1 MDILLINP
9 PSTHAV
15 KSGISK
21 FIDSF
26 SSSSPMPPLG
36 LMYLA
41 AFLEQNKY
49 SVKICDMNIG
59 ESLSPH
65 LIWDDRPRFVGIT
78 ATTLNFYDVLQ
89 VAKSIKD
96 LDKNIKVIVGGSHC
110 SIYPDETLDFPQID
124 YVVKGEGELLVLE
137 ILNGASRGVYGPR
150 QVDDVDSLPMP
161 ARHLLKG
168 NYGTALARKKSASLV
183 SSRNCP
189 MRCSFCYQP
198 GGHWRARTANSVVA
212 EMQQLAEEGIGEIEI
227 YDDTFTLN
235 RQRVVDICS
244 LILRSKI
251 KIDWNIRTRVDRVDD
266 ELLDLMKIAGC
277 KRINYGIESINQR
290 ILDILGKGFSVS
302 QITEAV
308 RATKKCGIEIQAY
321 FMLGSPDET
330 FDEMWQT
337 VEFAKKMKPDYAYFS
352 ITSPMPGT
360 DMYQQGLKDNRY
372 PDYWRTFVQ
381 FPYPDAKMRI
391 WDQQY
396 REQIIKVVE
405 NAYKSFY
412 FNPAYI
418 LKQQLKVR
426 SWKEF
431 KGKAKMALKMLK

>member
-41 AFLEQNKY
+41 AFLEQHHY

-65 LIWDDRPRFVGIT
+65 FIWDDRPKFVGIT

-96 LDKNIKVIVGGSHC
+96 LDKNIKVIVGGAHC
-110 SIYPDETLDFPQID
+110 SIYPDETLEFPQID
-124 YVVKGEGELLVLE
+124 YVVKGEGELPVLE

-212 EMQQLAEEGIGEIEI
+212 EMQQLAKEGIGEIEI

-266 ELLDLMKIAGC
+266 DLLEQMKIAGC
-277 KRINYGIESINQR
+277 KRINY
-290 ILDILGKGFSVS
+290 
-302 QITEAV
+302 
-308 RATKKCGIEIQAY
+308 GIEIQAY

-330 FDEMWQT
+330 LDEMKQT
-337 VEFAKKMKPDYAYFS
+337 VKFAKEMNPDYAYFS

-360 DMYQQGLKDNRY
+360 DMYRQGLKDNRY

-391 WDQQY
+391 WNQLY
-396 REQIIKVVE
+396 KEQIIKIVE
-405 NAYKSFY
+405 SAYRSFY
-412 FNPAYI
+412 FNPVYI
-418 LKQQLKVR
+418 LKQQFKVR

-431 KGKAKMALKMLK
+431 KGKAEMALRMLK